1 MAETGVGVRRPW
13 QGKKIAVSTEIEGEM
28 AVEEAVIEFLI
39 QSPFKGGFGE
49 GAQWVEELHLDS
61 WANGQIYLKR

>member
-1 MAETGVGVRRPW
+1 VRRPW

-49 GAQWVEELHLDS
+49 GCAMGRRV
-61 WANGQIYLKR
+61 AP